1 MEEQSPLFVGFTEE
15 EVASL
20 LGCLG
25 AVERQYRKGETILS
39 EGEPA
44 AYLGVVRRGMALIGC
59 DDVWGN
65 HTVLGSAPPGAVFAE
80 AYACLPGEPL
90 IITVTA
96 AEDTAVLLLP
106 VARVLM
112 PCVNACALHTRLL
125 RNLLAVSA
133 QRSLALSRRILH
145 TSAKSIRGR
154 LCSYFS
160 ECAKRQG
167 SGTITV
173 PYSRQLLADYLGVD
187 RSALSN
193 ELSKMQ
199 REGLIRYHR
208 NTFELENLP

>member
-25 AVERQYRKGETILS
+25 TVERQYRKGETILS

-90 IITVTA
+90 LITVTA

-112 PCVNACALHTRLL
+112 PCVNEASPSPGGFSTPAPSPSVGGCARTS
-125 RNLLAVSA
+125 RNVPSA
-133 QRSLALSRRILH
+133 
-145 TSAKSIRGR
+145 RGAAPSP
-154 LCSYFS
+154 CPTPASS
-160 ECAKRQG
+160 WPTTWAWIEA
-167 SGTITV
+167 
-173 PYSRQLLADYLGVD
+173 
-187 RSALSN
+187 
-193 ELSKMQ
+193 
-199 REGLIRYHR
+199 H
-208 NTFELENLP
+208 